1 MTAPA
6 PDVMLVQQFKDRT
19 TPKSIFKRGRKH
31 ISIIDIA
38 LTDFHACQAP
48 GPAKIRECRSVLEKC
63 RSWITRGG
71 DKKSTNFISRKA
83 VVETLAD
90 QVFGRLQWEIFRLN
104 KNASR
109 IRIGRRRGNLSG
121 RSLQGGYAHERST
134 YLNSGKQKAISGSS
148 VSVLLEFAGAGQ
160 FGNERGQRFAKSFSN
175 LTEQEYRDVMSE
187 LGEIMGFGVGIQEEV
202 KFMPKTERINFMV
215 VLEGGIGYLGFNRR
229 FDTNGHDFPY
239 VIDMYGSFYST
250 DHVKYEHNLD
260 LNVRFNHSSF
270 NAGKNVISAGIV
282 QANNGRLTYIDNNS
296 GHYKPT
302 RQHLHDAISL
312 LSLGGVDMHN
322 VRVGMKEFNVQ
333 LNKLQFHFFYDGHRF
348 LQNIQ
353 AIPDE
358 SHDAN

>member
-6 PDVMLVQQFKDRT
+6 PDIMLVQQFKDRT
-19 TPKSIFKRGRKH
+19 TSKKIWRRGRKH
-31 ISIIDIA
+31 ISLIDIA

-48 GPAKIRECRSVLEKC
+48 GPAKILECRSVLEKC
-63 RSWITRGG
+63 RNWINTKG
-71 DKKSTNFISRKA
+71 DKTSTNFISRKA

-90 QVFGRLQWEIFRLN
+90 QVFGRLQWEIFQLN

-109 IRIGRRRGNLSG
+109 IRIGRRRGNISG
-121 RSLQGGYAHERST
+121 RSLQGGYAHERTT
-134 YLNSGKQKAISGSS
+134 YLHSGKQKAISGSS

-160 FGNERGQRFAKSFSN
+160 FGPERGRRFAKSFSN

-187 LGEIMGFGVGIQEEV
+187 LGEIMGFGLGVQEEV
-202 KFMPKTERINFMV
+202 KFMPKTERIHFML
-215 VLEGGIGYLGFNRR
+215 VLEDGIGYVGFNRR

-250 DHVKYEHNLD
+250 DHVKYEQNLD

-282 QANNGRLTYIDNNS
+282 QANNGCLTYIDNNS

-302 RQHLHDAISL
+302 RQDLHGAISL
-312 LSLGGVDMHN
+312 LSNGGVDMGG
-322 VRVGMKEFNVQ
+322 VRVGMKEFNAR
-333 LNKLQFHFFYDGHRF
+333 LGRLQFHYFNDGSRF
-348 LQNIQ
+348 LQDIQ

-358 SHDAN
+358 SHNAD